1 MKSDR
6 MAENLNISPD
16 NYANWFALYHLCL
29 QLGKRK
35 DIRINSSSLGNLLG
49 VSQQTAS
56 RRIQTLEE
64 LNWIERI
71 IDGKIQIIN
80 ITELG
85 TNIMLNIYRTLKL
98 ILEKILIAGEVKE
111 GMGEGA
117 YYVSIK
123 GYYEQFKQK
132 LGFLPY
138 KGTLNLDLDAI
149 NNNLLREKL
158 AEKNPIM
165 IEGFKDESRNYGDV
179 KCYSCNVFPLKNK
192 EKKIKAA
199 ILDIQRTHHDKNIIE
214 ILAEPYLRDYFEL
227 KDGDNLIIEL

>member
-1 MKSDR
+1 MT
-6 MAENLNISPD
+6 ENLNIKAN
-16 NYANWFALYHLCL
+16 NYADWFVLFQLCQ
-29 QLGKRK
+29 QLGKKK
-35 DIRINSSSLGNLLG
+35 DIRINSSELGNLLG

-64 LNWIERI
+64 LNWIKRSIE
-71 IDGKIQIIN
+71 GKIQVIN

-85 TNIMLNIYRTLKL
+85 TNIMLNMYRTLKM

-123 GYYEQFKQK
+123 GYYDQFQDK
-132 LGFLPY
+132 LGFVPY

-158 AEKNPIM
+158 AEKNPVKIS
-165 IEGFKDESRNYGDV
+165 GFKDESRNYGDV
-179 KCYSCNVFPLKNK
+179 NCFSCSIFPIKNK

-214 ILAEPYLRDYFEL
+214 ILAKPYLREYFEL
-227 KDGDNLIIEL
+227 KDGDKLIIEL

>member
-1 MKSDR
+1 MSDK
-6 MAENLNISPD
+6 LNISPE

-35 DIRINSSSLGNLLG
+35 DIRINSSALGDLLG

-64 LNWIERI
+64 LNWIERSI
-71 IDGKIQIIN
+71 EGKIQVIN
-80 ITELG
+80 ITEEG
-85 TNIMLNIYRTLKL
+85 TNIMLAMYRTMKL
-98 ILEKILIAGEVKE
+98 ILEKILIAGVVTE

-117 YYVSIK
+117 YYVAIK
-123 GYYEQFKQK
+123 GYYEQFKEK

-149 NNNLLREKL
+149 NNNLIREKL
-158 AEKNPIM
+158 AETNPIN
-165 IEGFKDESRNYGDV
+165 IEGFKDESRNYGNV
-179 KCYSCNVFPLKNK
+179 KCYSCNIFPLKK
-192 EKKIKAA
+192 KDKKIKAA

-214 ILAEPYLRDYFEL
+214 ILAEPYLREYFEL
-227 KDGDNLIIEL
+227 KDGDKVIIEL

>member
-1 MKSDR
+1 MTK
-6 MAENLNISPD
+6 NLNIKAN
-16 NYANWFALYHLCL
+16 NYADWFALFQLCQ
-29 QLGKRK
+29 QLGKKK
-35 DIRINSSSLGNLLG
+35 DIRINSSELGNLLE

-64 LNWIERI
+64 LNWITRSIE
-71 IDGKIQIIN
+71 GKIQVIN

-85 TNIMLNIYRTLKL
+85 TNIMLNMYRTLKM

-123 GYYEQFKQK
+123 GYYNQFQDK
-132 LGFLPY
+132 LGFVPY
-138 KGTLNLDLDAI
+138 KGTLNLNLDMI

-158 AEKNPIM
+158 AEKNPVRIS
-165 IEGFKDESRNYGDV
+165 GFKDESRNYGDV
-179 KCYSCNVFPLKNK
+179 NCFTCSIFPIKNK

-214 ILAEPYLRDYFEL
+214 ILAEPYLREYFEL
-227 KDGDNLIIEL
+227 KDGDKLIIEL